1 MWTKIIGLALFLNCA
16 MASSLSSSTVAAAEG
31 DSNVASSMLVPQLSE
46 HGITEQDLATSIRVL
61 NAISSLDPKKNKNK
75 KRKAS
80 STNDDTVD
88 NTEEED
94 GLTKYKQ
101 PNLRQFRKSLSATL
115 SLHQQT
121 MYNGKSE
128 LQYYE
133 QRIAE
138 RTLKRQKMAERAQ
151 QKKYVATTDLRKGRV
166 EKLERLKDEG
176 KEEEDCRLLQFL
188 IPDGHV
194 DTNSNTDIGNGNGNG
209 DVKMIENGNNN
220 NNNAAKCEEKKDDD
234 DEEENVQ
241 LPKLKSCYVCKVRF
255 RTLHHFYDQ
264 LCPDCAPY
272 NWNKRH
278 QTADLSNKV
287 AIVTGSRV
295 KIGYQVCLKL
305 LRAGCTVVATTR
317 FPNNAVFAYRK
328 ENDWDVWKDRLHV
341 YALDLRDVTGLEA
354 FTRYLKVTFGQCDIL
369 INNACQTIRRPGG
382 YYLPLVEKESEI
394 WNNGDDAHKRVLK
407 GCIEFERIRRRLVE
421 EHNTADGGQ
430 QGGNFLPT
438 SAVGGAP
445 VEQHNN
451 LLHDTAAETATLAMP
466 NVEEEND
473 KLAMVA
479 NGSSQ
484 SSKKQIPFESTGISH
499 SAAMSQM
506 AMVPEDVGVDE
517 KVMPR

>member
-1 MWTKIIGLALFLNCA
+1 M
-16 MASSLSSSTVAAAEG
+16 
-31 DSNVASSMLVPQLSE
+31 
-46 HGITEQDLATSIRVL
+46 
-61 NAISSLDPKKNKNK
+61 
-75 KRKAS
+75 
-80 STNDDTVD
+80 
-88 NTEEED
+88 
-94 GLTKYKQ
+94 
-101 PNLRQFRKSLSATL
+101 
-115 SLHQQT
+115 
-121 MYNGKSE
+121 
-128 LQYYE
+128 
-133 QRIAE
+133 
-138 RTLKRQKMAERAQ
+138 
-151 QKKYVATTDLRKGRV
+151 
-166 EKLERLKDEG
+166 
-176 KEEEDCRLLQFL
+176 
-188 IPDGHV
+188 
-194 DTNSNTDIGNGNGNG
+194 
-209 DVKMIENGNNN
+209 
-220 NNNAAKCEEKKDDD
+220 
-234 DEEENVQ
+234 
-241 LPKLKSCYVCKVRF
+241 
-255 RTLHHFYDQ
+255 
-264 LCPDCAPY
+264 
-272 NWNKRH
+272 
-278 QTADLSNKV
+278 
-287 AIVTGSRV
+287 
-295 KIGYQVCLKL
+295 
-305 LRAGCTVVATTR
+305 ATTR

>member
-1 MWTKIIGLALFLNCA
+1 
-16 MASSLSSSTVAAAEG
+16 MASSSLSSSTVAAAEG
-31 DSNVASSMLVPQLSE
+31 DRNVASSMLVPQLIE

-61 NAISSLDPKKNKNK
+61 NAISSLDPKNKKNK

-80 STNDDTVD
+80 STNVDD
-88 NTEEED
+88 NAEEEED
-94 GLTKYKQ
+94 GLTKYKH

-133 QRIAE
+133 ERIAE

-194 DTNSNTDIGNGNGNG
+194 DTNSNTDNGTS
-209 DVKMIENGNNN
+209 DVKMIENGNN

-234 DEEENVQ
+234 NEEENVQ

-287 AIVTGSRV
+287 AIE
-295 KIGYQVCLKL
+295 Y
-305 LRAGCTVVATTR
+305 
-317 FPNNAVFAYRK
+317 FN
-328 ENDWDVWKDRLHV
+328 
-341 YALDLRDVTGLEA
+341 
-354 FTRYLKVTFGQCDIL
+354 
-369 INNACQTIRRPGG
+369 
-382 YYLPLVEKESEI
+382 
-394 WNNGDDAHKRVLK
+394 
-407 GCIEFERIRRRLVE
+407 
-421 EHNTADGGQ
+421 
-430 QGGNFLPT
+430 
-438 SAVGGAP
+438 
-445 VEQHNN
+445 
-451 LLHDTAAETATLAMP
+451 
-466 NVEEEND
+466 
-473 KLAMVA
+473 
-479 NGSSQ
+479 
-484 SSKKQIPFESTGISH
+484 
-499 SAAMSQM
+499 
-506 AMVPEDVGVDE
+506 
-517 KVMPR
+517 